1 MLTIQTL
8 KNYNKN
14 EKDMLIRFFDI
25 KRFSKK
31 IQPLSYIDEIT
42 FLDFKK
48 KMEIY
53 SIEDLEIL
61 NFFALYEFYSNVYI
75 HLNIIQSSI
84 LANNYKM
91 LNWLISQGEVL
102 DHKCI
107 KVALSKNDSHMVE
120 YILSKF
126 EL

>member
-1 MLTIQTL
+1 
-8 KNYNKN
+8 
-14 EKDMLIRFFDI
+14 
-25 KRFSKK
+25 
-31 IQPLSYIDEIT
+31 
-42 FLDFKK
+42 
-48 KMEIY
+48 
-53 SIEDLEIL
+53 LEIL
-61 NFFALYEFYSNVYI
+61 NFFSLYEFYSDVYI
-75 HLNIIQSSI
+75 HLNIIQSAI

-107 KVALSKNDSHMVE
+107 KVALSKNDSRMVE